1 MPTYSAVRDQNQEAL
16 RQTVIGAAEH
26 LLTSHGGEAVTVRR
40 VAQQL
45 DCSTTVIYNLFGSK
59 DGLAN
64 ALYLRGC
71 QLLYAALV
79 AVPQQAEPSRYLGA
93 LAWAYW
99 DFAQQNPQYYAM
111 MFSGGLPDFT
121 PDTASLDDFKM
132 AINLVVAVLERY
144 RQAGLLAIDDP
155 HLVAKMIWAA
165 MHGVVHLFLAGNLD
179 DPAVARALY
188 ERMITTVFGAL
199 GAAPSDAR

>member
-1 MPTYSAVRDQNQEAL
+1 MGTYSAVRDQNQEAL
-16 RQTVIGAAEH
+16 RRTVIAAAEH
-26 LLTSHGGEAVTVRR
+26 LLTTHGAEAVTVRR

-64 ALYLRGC
+64 ALYLQGC
-71 QLLYAALV
+71 HLLHAALA
-79 AVPQQAEPSRYLGA
+79 AVSQHAEPARYLAA

-99 DFAQQNPQYYAM
+99 DFAQQNPQHYAM
-111 MFSGGLPDFT
+111 MFSGALPDFK
-121 PDTASLDDFKM
+121 PDPASLDDFKM
-132 AINLVVAVLERY
+132 AINFVVAALERY
-144 RQAGLLAIDDP
+144 RQEGLLAVDDP
-155 HLVAKMIWAA
+155 YLVAKMIWAA

-188 ERMITTVFGAL
+188 ERMIATVLGAL
-199 GAAPSDAR
+199 GAALSEAR

>member
-1 MPTYSAVRDQNQEAL
+1 MSTYSAVRDQNQEAL
-16 RQTVIGAAEH
+16 RRTVVTAAEH
-26 LLTSHGGEAVTVRR
+26 LLTTRGPEAVTVRR

-64 ALYLRGC
+64 ALYLQGC
-71 QLLYAALV
+71 HLLHAALA
-79 AVPQQAEPSRYLGA
+79 AVPQHAEPARYLTA

-111 MFSGGLPDFT
+111 MFSGALPDFK
-121 PDTASLDDFKM
+121 PDVASLDDFKT
-132 AINLVVAVLERY
+132 AINLVVVALERY
-144 RQAGLLAIDDP
+144 RQEGALAIDDP
-155 HLVAKMIWAA
+155 YLVAKMIWAA
-165 MHGVVHLFLAGNLD
+165 MHGVVHLFLAGNLE

-188 ERMITTVFGAL
+188 DRMIATVLRAL
-199 GAAPSDAR
+199 DTPRSDDL

>member
-1 MPTYSAVRDQNQEAL
+1 MQTYSAIRDQNHEAL
-16 RQTVIGAAEH
+16 RRSVIAAAEH
-26 LLTSHGGEAVTVRR
+26 LLTAHGAEAVTVRR

-45 DCSTTVIYNLFGSK
+45 DCSTTVIYNLFGNK

-71 QLLYAALV
+71 EQLHAALA
-79 AVPQQAEPSRYLGA
+79 AVRQQAEPASYLTA

-111 MFSGGLPDFT
+111 MFSGALPDFK
-121 PDTASLDDFKM
+121 PDTTSLDDFKM
-132 AINLVVAVLERY
+132 AINLVVAALERY
-144 RQAGLLAIDDP
+144 QQAGLLVLDDP

-188 ERMITTVFGAL
+188 ERMITTVLGAL
-199 GAAPSDAR
+199 GAAPPDAR